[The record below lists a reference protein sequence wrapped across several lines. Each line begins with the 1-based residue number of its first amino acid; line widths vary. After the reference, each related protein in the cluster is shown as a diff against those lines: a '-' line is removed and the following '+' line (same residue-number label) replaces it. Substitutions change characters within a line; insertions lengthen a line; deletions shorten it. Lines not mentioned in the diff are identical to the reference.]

1 MASEKF
7 TAIGLRLDVAGKGA
21 NMELQFRSRNHDL
34 GSYFPTFQERVN
46 SMLPAQSS
54 SEVAAEAIERVKPEA
69 PHFLTNEEVSQTLA
83 QVEAEAAQQSE
94 ELIQIHS
101 GLNEQRVAR
110 LLGLLD

>member
-54 SEVAAEAIERVKPEA
+54 SEVAAEAIESVKPEA
-69 PHFLTNEEVSQTLA
+69 PHFLTKLA
-83 QVEAEAAQQSE
+83 
-94 ELIQIHS
+94 
-101 GLNEQRVAR
+101 RR
-110 LLGLLD
+110 LLKLRQKRPSRARS